1 VKVPVFT
8 TVSKFPVNSSFFSF
22 CSDEKAPLSIS
33 DIKLSFIDN
42 RIQSINELG
51 FSIAGNLSS
60 LNLVTLYLS
69 KNRLKSIPP
78 AIKTVETILHLELS
92 GFGDHYFLRKW
103 IQLS

>member
-1 VKVPVFT
+1 LQ
-8 TVSKFPVNSSFFSF
+8 
-22 CSDEKAPLSIS
+22 ELHLS
-33 DIKLSFIDN
+33 DN

-60 LNLVTLYLS
+60 LNLVTLYLA

-92 GFGDHYFLRKW
+92 GNLLEKVSPCSLHTLASVTRFKLDKLPAILKPSS
-103 IQLS
+103 LMD